1 LAYDGQQR
9 PAAIRQLSLIF
20 SHLRVG
26 HCRLQSAAPF
36 FPFSNWFA
44 SRFVP
49 TKGKAKMSKKK
60 NPSVFFDLSI
70 DRDPAE
76 RIVIE
81 LFADVVPKTA
91 ENFRALCTGEKG
103 IGDSTGK
110 PLHYKGSSFHR
121 VIKGFMAQ
129 GGDFSKGNG
138 TGGESIYG
146 GKFSDENFKLRH
158 EGPGI
163 LSMANSGPN
172 TNGSQFFIT
181 FKSQPH
187 LDGKHVVFGKVV
199 KGLDILKKI
208 ELVGTAKGDP
218 LQPVRVVDCGET
230 SDAKLHTVG
239 KDSGTKK
246 KSGKFASDDSSDE
259 KVKGGRKKLLK
270 DRRKRR
276 RKRYSSSDSYSSDS
290 ESESYSSD
298 SETSDSDSSS
308 FDSSSSDGRHKKRK
322 SLKRDKRQGKRKK
335 RDKKREK
342 KRSRRDKRSRRKS
355 KRSSDSAS
363 DSETE
368 SSRSSSSEDNET
380 DRVLSRKSNNS
391 TMAEN
396 SMLNLDEMK
405 KSGGQQS
412 EKAAVHKGNG
422 QQKSMTEVNS
432 PHEEGELPLKRDK
445 LLKNGH
451 DIDSKADKNDIRH
464 TSSHD
469 SDRSK
474 NVMRSPRKRP
484 NNSQR
489 RISSQSPE
497 KASRS
502 PKLRSD
508 YGSPVRRSVER
519 EQRISRSPV
528 HSPARRALGPL
539 TSNRG
544 RGAESR
550 SPSPNGVPKRIRKG
564 RGFTQQYSFAR
575 RYRTPSPE
583 GPRRSFYYGGR
594 NVNERNN
601 DRYSSYQNYSGR
613 SQYGRY
619 RSPAR
624 GRSPPRYGRRRSRSR
639 SRSRSSPGNYHGR
652 RNRAHSRSQSPPI
665 RSPSPTDK
673 RPPVSEGLRSRLGPR
688 IDDDNS
694 GKKGRLRSTSRSTAS
709 SRSRS
714 RSSSPLSKSPDRAP
728 PKRGRTASSRSRS
741 SSLSGGQQGLVSY
754 GDPSPDK

>member
-1 LAYDGQQR
+1 EKAKKNFGHRTNLAYDGQQR

-355 KRSSDSAS
+355 KRFDFVFTVTATSRPLFLVHFDNCFVFRSSDSAS

-368 SSRSSSSEDNET
+368 SSRSSSSEDN
-380 DRVLSRKSNNS
+380 
-391 TMAEN
+391 
-396 SMLNLDEMK
+396 
-405 KSGGQQS
+405 
-412 EKAAVHKGNG
+412 KAAVHKGNG

-544 RGAESR
+544 
-550 SPSPNGVPKRIRKG
+550 PSPNGVPKRIRKG

-575 RYRTPSPE
+575 RYRTPFSR
-583 GPRRSFYYGGR
+583 G
-594 NVNERNN
+594 
-601 DRYSSYQNYSGR
+601 SSQ
-613 SQYGRY
+613 
-619 RSPAR
+619 
-624 GRSPPRYGRRRSRSR
+624 
-639 SRSRSSPGNYHGR
+639 
-652 RNRAHSRSQSPPI
+652 
-665 RSPSPTDK
+665 
-673 RPPVSEGLRSRLGPR
+673 VFLLW
-688 IDDDNS
+688 
-694 GKKGRLRSTSRSTAS
+694 GKKC
-709 SRSRS
+709 
-714 RSSSPLSKSPDRAP
+714 
-728 PKRGRTASSRSRS
+728 
-741 SSLSGGQQGLVSY
+741 Q
-754 GDPSPDK
+754 

>member
-1 LAYDGQQR
+1 MQ
-9 PAAIRQLSLIF
+9 
-20 SHLRVG
+20 
-26 HCRLQSAAPF
+26 
-36 FPFSNWFA
+36 
-44 SRFVP
+44 
-49 TKGKAKMSKKK
+49 
-60 NPSVFFDLSI
+60 
-70 DRDPAE
+70 
-76 RIVIE
+76 

-91 ENFRALCTGEKG
+91 ENFRALCTGM
-103 IGDSTGK
+103 
-110 PLHYKGSSFHR
+110 LNFHCSSC
-121 VIKGFMAQ
+121 
-129 GGDFSKGNG
+129 FSKEWYPKAALQWADSVCLTG

-405 KSGGQQS
+405 K
-412 EKAAVHKGNG
+412 VWW
-422 QQKSMTEVNS
+422 
-432 PHEEGELPLKRDK
+432 
-445 LLKNGH
+445 
-451 DIDSKADKNDIRH
+451 
-464 TSSHD
+464 
-469 SDRSK
+469 
-474 NVMRSPRKRP
+474 
-484 NNSQR
+484 
-489 RISSQSPE
+489 
-497 KASRS
+497 
-502 PKLRSD
+502 
-508 YGSPVRRSVER
+508 
-519 EQRISRSPV
+519 
-528 HSPARRALGPL
+528 
-539 TSNRG
+539 
-544 RGAESR
+544 
-550 SPSPNGVPKRIRKG
+550 
-564 RGFTQQYSFAR
+564 
-575 RYRTPSPE
+575 
-583 GPRRSFYYGGR
+583 
-594 NVNERNN
+594 
-601 DRYSSYQNYSGR
+601 
-613 SQYGRY
+613 
-619 RSPAR
+619 
-624 GRSPPRYGRRRSRSR
+624 
-639 SRSRSSPGNYHGR
+639 
-652 RNRAHSRSQSPPI
+652 
-665 RSPSPTDK
+665 
-673 RPPVSEGLRSRLGPR
+673 
-688 IDDDNS
+688 
-694 GKKGRLRSTSRSTAS
+694 STI
-709 SRSRS
+709 
-714 RSSSPLSKSPDRAP
+714 
-728 PKRGRTASSRSRS
+728 
-741 SSLSGGQQGLVSY
+741 
-754 GDPSPDK
+754 

>member
-1 LAYDGQQR
+1 EKAKKNFGHRTNLAYDGQQR

-239 KDSGTKK
+239 KDSGIRTKK

-342 KRSRRDKRSRRKS
+342 KRSRRDK
-355 KRSSDSAS
+355 SSDSAS

-396 SMLNLDEMK
+396 SMLNL
-405 KSGGQQS
+405 
-412 EKAAVHKGNG
+412 
-422 QQKSMTEVNS
+422 
-432 PHEEGELPLKRDK
+432 
-445 LLKNGH
+445 
-451 DIDSKADKNDIRH
+451 
-464 TSSHD
+464 
-469 SDRSK
+469 
-474 NVMRSPRKRP
+474 
-484 NNSQR
+484 R

-575 RYRTPSPE
+575 RYRTPFSR
-583 GPRRSFYYGGR
+583 G
-594 NVNERNN
+594 
-601 DRYSSYQNYSGR
+601 SSQ
-613 SQYGRY
+613 
-619 RSPAR
+619 
-624 GRSPPRYGRRRSRSR
+624 
-639 SRSRSSPGNYHGR
+639 
-652 RNRAHSRSQSPPI
+652 
-665 RSPSPTDK
+665 
-673 RPPVSEGLRSRLGPR
+673 VFLLW
-688 IDDDNS
+688 
-694 GKKGRLRSTSRSTAS
+694 GKKC
-709 SRSRS
+709 
-714 RSSSPLSKSPDRAP
+714 
-728 PKRGRTASSRSRS
+728 
-741 SSLSGGQQGLVSY
+741 Q
-754 GDPSPDK
+754 